1 MKYSLSDFSS
11 KIMRP
16 KNIWSKEIGVMHMWV
31 MKYLDINT
39 ETSLVYV
46 QQFLTGQM
54 FLGQES
60 S

>member
-1 MKYSLSDFSS
+1 
-11 KIMRP
+11 MRP

-54 FLGQES
+54 FSGQES